1 MEKIDKNNNLIQ
13 NELILNDK
21 SALPL
26 KNNNNQPGSIITTL
40 MSTHL
45 VKKPQNDNLF
55 KSERPE
61 NDADIESIETKL
73 SELKNI
79 NDPFARENIIS
90 NRDITIPEKKITDE
104 VTILTQDRIEK
115 EKKKEEYEKELKT
128 DMEIHKKNMK
138 NDEEKINSYYKSK
151 RRKKNGNN
159 IVLGILI
166 IIICSLLI
174 ILLILL
180 LNR

>member
-1 MEKIDKNNNLIQ
+1 MEKVAQNNLLIQ
-13 NELILNDK
+13 NEHLLNDK

-45 VKKPQNDNLF
+45 VKKPQNDNFF

-90 NRDITIPEKKITDE
+90 NR
-104 VTILTQDRIEK
+104 ILPYQ
-115 EKKKEEYEKELKT
+115 KKK
-128 DMEIHKKNMK
+128 
-138 NDEEKINSYYKSK
+138 
-151 RRKKNGNN
+151 
-159 IVLGILI
+159 
-166 IIICSLLI
+166 
-174 ILLILL
+174 
-180 LNR
+180 